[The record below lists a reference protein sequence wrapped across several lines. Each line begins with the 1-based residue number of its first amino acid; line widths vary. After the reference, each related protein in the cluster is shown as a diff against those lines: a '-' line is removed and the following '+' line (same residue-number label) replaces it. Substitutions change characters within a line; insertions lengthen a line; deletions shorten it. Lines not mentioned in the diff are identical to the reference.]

1 LLSKIQ
7 EKIPMKFRHL
17 IISFICPLIFT
28 LITGCV
34 QPESESQNSIEGV
47 WEYVEDNKLTNVSG
61 MSFFAKNHFAFV
73 VNYKS
78 SDLDTGQNIL
88 AYSGTYVLHDSIVTA
103 TIHYAH
109 NRALVG
115 QNIRWIHGV
124 EDQYARYDVLD
135 KNGNIVESGKV
146 RRLE

>member
-1 LLSKIQ
+1 
-7 EKIPMKFRHL
+7 MKFRHL
-17 IISFICPLIFT
+17 IQTGLCFYMSAYIFY
-28 LITGCV
+28 GCTSLN
-34 QPESESQNSIEGV
+34 PESQNSIEGV
-47 WEYVEDNKLTNVSG
+47 WEYVEDDMLTRMLSG
-61 MSFFAKNHFAFV
+61 MSFFARNHFAFV

-78 SDLDTGQNIL
+78 SEQDTGQKIL

-103 TIHYAH
+103 TIRYAH

>member
-1 LLSKIQ
+1 MKLTFLIQ
-7 EKIPMKFRHL
+7 
-17 IISFICPLIFT
+17 
-28 LITGCV
+28 TGLCFLMLTFFYGCTN
-34 QPESESQNSIEGV
+34 PEPESQNSIEGV
-47 WEYVEDNKLTNVSG
+47 WEYVEDDMLKDVKG
-61 MSFFAKNHFAFV
+61 MSFFARNHFAFV
-73 VNYKS
+73 VNYKKEEQEA
-78 SDLDTGQNIL
+78 GQKIL

-103 TIHYAH
+103 TIRYAH
-109 NRALVG
+109 NPALVG